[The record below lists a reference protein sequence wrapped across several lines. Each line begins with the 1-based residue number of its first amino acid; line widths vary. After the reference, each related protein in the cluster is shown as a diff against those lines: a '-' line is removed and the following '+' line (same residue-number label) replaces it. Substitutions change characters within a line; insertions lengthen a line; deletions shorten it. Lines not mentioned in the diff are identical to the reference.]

1 MVDLLKVGRVARGM
15 GWATIDLA
23 LVIVSSV
30 VIWAT
35 IVAFQSGADEA
46 ITTYRDRF
54 EDRDTTGGSTDD
66 YMVFYVAGDLVRRGH
81 GEDLYD
87 LQRFP
92 AAELEV
98 IGRPVGRTGSY
109 LFFNP
114 PFVAL
119 MWSPLALLSLDAA
132 LAWWAGLIALAALVI
147 AVSGPMFLGI
157 RGWRAVAASLA
168 MVAATGT
175 VFMVLQAQFTVFVMA
190 GWVGM
195 LAFVRRGRPDLGGA
209 MLSLCLVKPQFVV
222 LPLIWLLYRYGW
234 RAGVPFAGIT
244 GALVLVSIVVA
255 GPGSLIEYPSLLI
268 ESSSWERQYGVTADR
283 MHSWTGLFPEDRLLA
298 TALGALGIGLAI
310 WRTLVEPS
318 EIALGAL
325 MLAAML
331 ATPHLY
337 GQDTALLL
345 VVLFVA
351 LAQRPSVRVSIAVIL
366 AVLITQLLTRSFLNG
381 GESTNWGV
389 VGTAALLAAFVVAT
403 FRRTEAASESPAT
416 DSVVEARPISSQSVP
431 VHRGSGVESP
441 P

>member
-1 MVDLLKVGRVARGM
+1 MVDRRKVGRVAKGM
-15 GWATIDLA
+15 CWATIDLA
-23 LVIVSSV
+23 LIVVSCFVVSVTVIV
-30 VIWAT
+30 
-35 IVAFQSGADEA
+35 FQSEADEA

-54 EDRDTTGGSTDD
+54 EDRDTTGLSTDD

-87 LQRFP
+87 LERFP
-92 AAELEV
+92 AASLEV
-98 IGRPVGRTGSY
+98 IGRPIGVRGGN
-109 LFFNP
+109 LFYNP
-114 PFVAL
+114 PIAAL
-119 MWSPLALLSLDAA
+119 MWAPLALVSLDVA
-132 LAWWAGLIALAALVI
+132 LGLWAGLVVFSLLVVAI
-147 AVSGPMFLGI
+147 SGPWLLGCK
-157 RGWRAVAASLA
+157 GWRAVAATVCML
-168 MVAATGT
+168 VATGT

-244 GALVLVSIVVA
+244 GALVLISIVVA
-255 GPGSLIEYPSLLI
+255 GPGSLIEYPGLLI
-268 ESSSWERQYGVTADR
+268 ESASWERQYGVTADR

-298 TALGALGIGLAI
+298 TALGALGIGVGL
-310 WRTLVEPS
+310 WRVLVEPS

-325 MLAAML
+325 MLATML

-351 LAQRPSVRVSIAVIL
+351 LAQRPSFRLSVAVIL
-366 AVLITQLLTRSFLNG
+366 AALITQLFTRSFLNG

-403 FRRTEAASESPAT
+403 FRRSEAESEWPAPSTST
-416 DSVVEARPISSQSVP
+416 DSVVEAQAITSASHSPTSS
-431 VHRGSGVESP
+431 
-441 P
+441 